1 MSTVNSRFRTLISRF
16 GTLLESIFV
25 FILLLSG
32 ISVVFIGKITGFL
45 DAGIVLLSVGL
56 AVQIIAFI
64 ILGIYSYIRFLRSG
78 IIAE

>member
-1 MSTVNSRFRTLISRF
+1 MSTVNSRFRTLLSRF
-16 GTLLESIFV
+16 GTLLESIFI

-32 ISVVFIGKITGFL
+32 ISVIFIGKITGFL
-45 DAGIVLLSVGL
+45 EAGIALLSVGL

-64 ILGIYSYIRFLRSG
+64 ILGIYIYIRFLRSG